1 MAQALTT
8 YLDYCATTPVAPEVL
23 SAMTPYFSAN
33 FGNASSSA
41 HQWGWSAQNA
51 VSKAREHVA
60 SLLQV
65 KTNEIIFTSGATESN
80 NWCILSLAQESLFVQ
95 KKPIHFISTN
105 IEHPSVTE
113 ALLTVEKWG
122 AEVSWVTAD
131 PTTGLVSVDLIE
143 KAIRPHTQL
152 ISVIWLQNEIGTI
165 QPIAEI
171 NALAKKY
178 KILFH
183 SDATQIVGKWPL
195 ALNEVTVDLVSFSAH
210 KFHGPKGIGGL
221 FIRSQSP
228 KVQLP
233 ALLVGGGQERG
244 LRSGTLN
251 VPGIVGLGEASRIA
265 QSRMSKT
272 TQHVTELSTYFRS
285 ALQYE
290 FPELQWNG
298 SPAHCSPYVFNFY
311 IPNLDPLLLTPL
323 MTKVALSQGSA
334 CHSSGP
340 QTISPILQALQRT
353 GDQAARSLRLSISR
367 ETNLV
372 DLQTAIDLLKKAL
385 K

>member
-1 MAQALTT
+1 MHQSFTA
-8 YLDYCATTPVAPEVL
+8 YLDNCATTPVAPEVL
-23 SAMTPYFSAN
+23 AAMTPYFLTN

-51 VSKAREHVA
+51 VTKAREQVA

-65 KTNEIIFTSGATESN
+65 KASEVFFTSGATESN
-80 NWCILSLAQESLFVQ
+80 NWCILSLAQDSLFVQ

-113 ALLTVEKWG
+113 ALLTAEKWG
-122 AEVSWVTAD
+122 AEVTWIAAD
-131 PTTGLVSVDLIE
+131 PQTGVVSVDLIE
-143 KAIRPHTQL
+143 KAITPHTQM
-152 ISVIWLQNEIGTI
+152 ISVIWLQNEIGTL

-171 NALAKKY
+171 NALAKKHQV
-178 KILFH
+178 LFH
-183 SDATQIVGKWPL
+183 SDATQLIGKWPL
-195 ALNEVTVDLVSFSAH
+195 SLNELTVDLVSFSAH
-210 KFHGPKGIGGL
+210 KFHGPKGVGGL
-221 FIRSQSP
+221 FIRSRSP

-251 VPGIVGLGEASRIA
+251 VPGIVGLGEASKIA
-265 QSRMSKT
+265 QMRMPET
-272 TQHVTELSTYFRS
+272 TRHVTELSTDFRS
-285 ALQYE
+285 TLLKD
-290 FPELQWNG
+290 FPNLQWNG
-298 SPAHCSPYVFNFY
+298 DPAFCSPYVFNFF
-311 IPNLDPLLLTPL
+311 IPEMDPLRLPPL

-340 QTISPILQALQRT
+340 ASIRPILQALHRT
-353 GDQAARSLRLSISR
+353 SDQAARSIRLSISR
-367 ETNLV
+367 ETTREE
-372 DLQTAIDLLKKAL
+372 LQSALHLLRKSL